1 MHSHAVGL
9 YLVEH
14 CTKTL
19 QYGKCTTCEAN
30 TYNSEP
36 NNQMTCEPCRSCSQA
51 NGTVVPQGDT
61 HFCSHFLKK
70 LHSSKM
76 LINVVLNATLLL
88 LLQSLCSF
96 VSPSHVTLVP
106 KTFFR

>member
-1 MHSHAVGL
+1 MHPHAVGL

-19 QYGKCTTCEAN
+19 QYGKCEACKDN

-36 NNQMTCEPCRSCSQA
+36 TYQMSCEPCRSCSHP
-51 NGTVVPQGDT
+51 NGTVVKLGDT
-61 HFCSHFLKK
+61 HFRSHFLKK
-70 LHSSKM
+70 LQSSKM
-76 LINVVLNATLLL
+76 LINVILNATLLL
-88 LLQSLCSF
+88 LLQSLCSL
-96 VSPSHVTLVP
+96 VGPSHVTLVP